1 MYFGFGWLAQLVEH
15 LVYTDLALNNQ
26 TIINTSNHNTNK
38 LHQLEQLIK
47 PAVQ

>member
-1 MYFGFGWLAQLVEH
+1 LVEH

-26 TIINTSNHNTNK
+26 TLFKASNHNTSK

-47 PAVQ
+47 PAMR